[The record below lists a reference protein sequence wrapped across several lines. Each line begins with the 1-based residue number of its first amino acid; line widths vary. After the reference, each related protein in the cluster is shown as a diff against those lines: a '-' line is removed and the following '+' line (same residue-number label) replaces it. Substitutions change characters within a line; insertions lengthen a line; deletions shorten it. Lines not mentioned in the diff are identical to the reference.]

1 MTGTIRF
8 DTIPEKANIFI
19 DGNFVAQSP
28 VDISDAEPGKYS
40 YKLSFGG
47 YEDFVSS
54 LTVYDNKI
62 THITVNMQNGTET
75 ENFLDYPVG
84 IEIDTEADTE
94 VGVGMEQGIQYEK
107 DKWGHI
113 VPIQIPSS
121 DIPGGVPEKQTVENT
136 LGEIKSLLQQLVQQN
151 AVLLENSN
159 RQTER
164 NLSSKFDTGIQTLA
178 VAVIT
183 VPAEDDVSVTGYT
196 RVAIKDVLNRLSQEI
211 YLINQGPGTIYA
223 RKSNDGKNFSTTEIP
238 IFAGE
243 KATFNDLYELRIRSD
258 ISGTQ
263 YRVTEYETVLVINNF
278 DDRAATPAH
287 IRFGISTYGFHGLTT
302 RASYTVPT
310 GYKAKING
318 CYVFLQ
324 IVTPATDPNLR
335 NVTVAISSPTIVG
348 NISVMSRSFGNN
360 ENVDGMLKEGELG
373 FSYTLLTG
381 EGILLQTQNTATTGS
396 VRYFGAVEITQY
408 FSYPT

>member
-19 DGNFVAQSP
+19 DGKFVAQSP
-28 VDISDAEPGKYS
+28 IDISDADPGKYS

-47 YEDFVSS
+47 YEDFISS
-54 LTVYDNKI
+54 LTVYDSKI
-62 THITVNMQNGTET
+62 THMTVNMQNGTET

-84 IEIDTEADTE
+84 IDTE
-94 VGVGMEQGIQYEK
+94 VDTEVDVGYEK

-121 DIPGGVPEKQTVENT
+121 DIPGGVPEKQTIENT
-136 LGEIKSLLQQLVQQN
+136 LGDIKSLLQQL
-151 AVLLENSN
+151 LDNSN

-164 NLSSKFDTGIQTLA
+164 NLSSKFDTGTQTLA

-183 VPAEDDVSVTGYT
+183 VPAEDDVSITGYT

-223 RKSNDGKNFSTTEIP
+223 RKSNDGKTFSTTEIP

-243 KATFNDLYELRIRSD
+243 KATFNDLYELRIRTD
-258 ISGTQ
+258 LAGTS
-263 YRVTEYETVLVINNF
+263 YRVTEYETALIINNF
-278 DDRAATPAH
+278 DDRSATPAH

-324 IVTPATDPNLR
+324 IVTPANDPNLR
-335 NVTVAISSPTIVG
+335 NVTVSVSNSVIG
-348 NISVMSRSFGNN
+348 NFSVMSRSFGNN

-373 FSYTLLTG
+373 FAYTLLTG
-381 EGILLQTQNTATTGS
+381 ESIILQTQNTSTTGS